1 MNKNTGYVLR
11 IVLGGYL
18 VWLGISILT
27 QALNEKPSNMTFI
40 CVAGGF
46 FIVLGAAYVIF
57 NLIKLSGIKIKRK
70 EKPADVDESVGEA
83 VQEAVPA
90 PPKLEGLTGGEK
102 PQETE
107 EKADIADVSKGE
119 ETAEAKP
126 AESVM
131 PEKAKEHTEKTEE
144 QVETETRI
152 KEAEQTEIEQQ
163 IRAERGNDGALAEED
178 ADIGEIPDG
187 EETQDAE
194 EIETDYEEK

>member
-1 MNKNTGYVLR
+1 MAKRPVPLYDFK
-11 IVLGGYL
+11 
-18 VWLGISILT
+18 
-27 QALNEKPSNMTFI
+27 AF
-40 CVAGGF
+40 
-46 FIVLGAAYVIF
+46 GAA
-57 NLIKLSGIKIKRK
+57 IKAARK
-70 EKPADVDESVGEA
+70 VDGV
-83 VQEAVPA
+83 
-90 PPKLEGLTGGEK
+90 TGGEK

-178 ADIGEIPDG
+178 ADIVEIPDG